1 MIPPVERRSC
11 DTPDPVGDVP
21 MFRSRRVQLS
31 RSEIREEWLRA
42 LRRDDL
48 RLRGAPRSNGFDLF
62 WLGVI
67 ACGVGAFVAALI
79 WGVLR

>member
-1 MIPPVERRSC
+1 MIPPVERRIC

-21 MFRSRRVQLS
+21 IFRSRRKADGLQK
-31 RSEIREEWLRA
+31 LRP
-42 LRRDDL
+42 
-48 RLRGAPRSNGFDLF
+48 APRSNGFDLF

-67 ACGVGAFVAALI
+67 ACGVGAGIAALI